1 MFFYGIS
8 LEKRRKW
15 ENLKNRR
22 FGSRKMTHRTNLT
35 LTSLL
40 LHHQKVE
47 QFVQKPDL
55 RNCHI
60 WLSRSNMTS
69 LTLRFSWSDVYE
81 VLMWPKWKFK
91 TFDACE
97 KKYLANQSQNLKRMP
112 CNFHAWGIHHKAP
125 TQSLRAGPS
134 ESAGNR
140 IFAYF
145 KLGWTRYQLCSNS
158 FIISTLSILTSFRFC
173 QLCPIQY
180 IWSAFFVLH
189 HLMY

>member
-69 LTLRFSWSDVYE
+69 WERFSWCHIFE
-81 VLMWPKWKFK
+81 ALMWPISENSRHLMHVK
-91 TFDACE
+91 

-112 CNFHAWGIHHKAP
+112 CNFHVWGIHHKAP

-140 IFAYF
+140 IFAFF
-145 KLGWTRYQLCSNS
+145 KLVWSRYKLCSN
-158 FIISTLSILTSFRFC
+158 F
-173 QLCPIQY
+173 Y
-180 IWSAFFVLH
+180 
-189 HLMY
+189 MK

>member
-1 MFFYGIS
+1 
-8 LEKRRKW
+8 
-15 ENLKNRR
+15 
-22 FGSRKMTHRTNLT
+22 MTHRTNLT

-60 WLSRSNMTS
+60 WLSRPNMTS
-69 LTLRFSWSDVYE
+69 LTWERFSWCHIFE
-81 VLMWPKWKFK
+81 ALMWPISENSRHLMHVK
-91 TFDACE
+91 

-112 CNFHAWGIHHKAP
+112 CNFHVCGIHHKAP

-134 ESAGNR
+134 KSAGNR
-140 IFAYF
+140 VFAYF